1 MHMRYTLHIVR
12 YAQCTVQIASTF
24 MQGCT
29 MAEVGKPPA
38 RESRQS
44 TWVQTERAAHEAW
57 SRLIAK
63 APMAARLAH
72 VLVAH
77 MSPANNAVVA
87 SQTTLGELMASHGER
102 PVHRNSVRNAINIL
116 VSERWIEVVQIGG
129 KGGALAY
136 VVNARIA
143 WSRSRNEIRYSTF
156 SAQVIA
162 SETEQSESIDD
173 RPALR
178 QVPVLL
184 RGEQQLPAGPGEPP
198 PAQTILDGMEPDLP
212 FIQAKTQD
220 ESTDHNNKDDQ
231 LRLID

>member
-1 MHMRYTLHIVR
+1 MVHI
-12 YAQCTVQIASTF
+12 ALPF
-24 MQGCT
+24 KQGCT
-29 MAEVGKPPA
+29 MSEISNPPA
-38 RESRQS
+38 RDSKRS

-77 MSPANNAVVA
+77 MSSTNNAVVA
-87 SQTTLGELMASHGER
+87 SQATLGELMASPGER

-116 VSERWIEVVQIGG
+116 VAERWIEVIQIGG

-136 VVNARIA
+136 IVNARVA
-143 WSRSRNEIRYSTF
+143 WSRARSDIRYSVF

-162 SETEQSESIDD
+162 SEAEQNEPLND
-173 RPALR
+173 RPDLR
-178 QVPVLL
+178 QVPVLM

-198 PAQTILDGMEPDLP
+198 PSQAILDGLEPDLP
-212 FIQAKTQD
+212 FLEAQDTDTQ
-220 ESTDHNNKDDQ
+220 NK
-231 LRLID
+231 ID